1 MGRLVAIATNLY
13 CKEMFSLF
21 RKSQDTKKV
30 VVTDKEVDGFV
41 FLENESGNY
50 SNHVPLGV
58 RFFAFFIRLPVA
70 CPIPCPGCLAEE
82 AELCGIF
89 FAEHRGAI

>member
-1 MGRLVAIATNLY
+1 EKVQFIFLFLDLY
-13 CKEMFSLF
+13 YKEMFSLF

-30 VVTDKEVDGFV
+30 VVTDKEEDGFV

-58 RFFAFFIRLPVA
+58 R
-70 CPIPCPGCLAEE
+70 
-82 AELCGIF
+82 
-89 FAEHRGAI
+89 